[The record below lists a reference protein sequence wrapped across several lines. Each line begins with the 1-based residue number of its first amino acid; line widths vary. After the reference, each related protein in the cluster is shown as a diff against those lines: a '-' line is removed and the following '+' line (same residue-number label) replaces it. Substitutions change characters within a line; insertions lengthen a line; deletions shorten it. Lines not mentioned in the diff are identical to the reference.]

1 MANTTGRSVLGVA
14 VLVAAAVIA
23 ALVGYVLFVVV
34 PGDLAELIGVV
45 LTIAVV
51 AVALK
56 VAGGTLAS
64 RFADY
69 TVAEVAVE
77 GPITRDGGGG
87 GLPSSPTTP
96 GADEVVDQ
104 IERADDDP
112 NAEAL
117 LVKLNTPGGQIVPS
131 EDIRLAAER
140 FDGPTVGYATDTCA
154 SGGYA
159 IAVGCDELWARE
171 GSVVG
176 SIGVIGSRPNVHEL
190 ADRLGVSYEQ
200 FTAGEYKDAG
210 LPLKEVTPDER
221 AYLQGIVDDYYDQFV
236 EQVAEGRDMDEEAVR
251 ETEARVFLGTEA
263 HERGLVDGLGDREA
277 VLDRIEEL
285 TGHEAV
291 VEEFTPSSGLMG
303 RLRGGA
309 AATAYALGA
318 GVADAVAGDGS
329 TGGNGAGDMRFRR

>member
-1 MANTTGRSVLGVA
+1 MTDPNSTLRTVGSAAAL
-14 VLVAAAVIA
+14 LVAAAAA
-23 ALVGYVLFVVV
+23 ALVGVLLFVWF
-34 PGDLAELIGVV
+34 PGDLAELLGVV
-45 LTIAVV
+45 ITVAVVGIAVKI
-51 AVALK
+51 ASSAL
-56 VAGGTLAS
+56 GS

-87 GLPSSPTTP
+87 RLPSSPTTP
-96 GADEVVDQ
+96 GADEVVEQ
-104 IERADDDP
+104 IERADEDP

-210 LPLKEVTPDER
+210 LPLKEISPDER

-251 ETEARVFLGTEA
+251 DTEARVFLGTEA

-277 VLDRIEEL
+277 VLERVGEL
-285 TGHEAV
+285 TGTEATV
-291 VEEFTPSSGLMG
+291 REFTPQQGLAA

-309 AATAYALGA
+309 AATAYAFGA
-318 GVADAVAGDGS
+318 GIASAFPGE
-329 TGGNGAGDMRFRR
+329 GAPEGIDVRFRR

>member
-1 MANTTGRSVLGVA
+1 MPSSTKRSVASVA
-14 VLVAAAVIA
+14 VLVVAAVLA
-23 ALVGYVLFVVV
+23 AIVGYVLFVIL

-45 LTIAVV
+45 FTILVV

-56 VAGGTLAS
+56 IAGGTLAS

-69 TVAEVAVE
+69 SVAEVAVE
-77 GPITRDGGGG
+77 GPITRDGDVGGFP
-87 GLPSSPTTP
+87 PSPGSP
-96 GADEVVDQ
+96 GADEIVDQ

-117 LVKLNTPGGQIVPS
+117 VLKLNTPGGEIVPS

-236 EQVAEGRDMDEEAVR
+236 EQVAEGRDMNEEAVR

-263 HERGLVDGLGDREA
+263 HERGLVDHLGDREA
-277 VLDRIEEL
+277 VLDRMEEL
-285 TGHEAV
+285 TGTEPV
-291 VEEFTPSSGLMG
+291 VEEFTPGRGLAA

-309 AATAYALGA
+309 ATTAYALGA
-318 GVADAVAGDGS
+318 GIASAFPGEDASEGIDV
-329 TGGNGAGDMRFRR
+329 RFRR

>member
-1 MANTTGRSVLGVA
+1 MTDSTTRTVITVVA
-14 VLVAAAVIA
+14 LVVAAAVAA
-23 ALVGYVLFVVV
+23 ALGYVLFVWL
-34 PGDLAELIGVV
+34 PDDNLARLFGVL
-45 LTIAVV
+45 LTLA
-51 AVALK
+51 AVATALK
-56 VAGGTLAS
+56 IAGSALSS

-87 GLPSSPTTP
+87 GGLPRSPGTP
-96 GADEVVDQ
+96 GADEVVEQ

-140 FDGPTVGYATDTCA
+140 FDGPTIGYATDTCA

-210 LPLKEVTPDER
+210 LPLKEVSPDER

-236 EQVAEGRDMDEEAVR
+236 EQVAEGRDMDEQAVR
-251 ETEARVFLGTEA
+251 DTEARVFLGTEA
-263 HERGLVDGLGDREA
+263 YERGLVDGLGDREA
-277 VLDRIEEL
+277 VLDRVEER
-285 TGHEAV
+285 TGTEAV
-291 VEEFTPSSGLMG
+291 VEEFTPQRGLMT

-309 AATAYALGA
+309 TAVAYALGA
-318 GVADAVAGDGS
+318 GVASRFAGDDA
-329 TGGNGAGDMRFRR
+329 TGVDVRVRR

>member
-1 MANTTGRSVLGVA
+1 MTDSTGETVLTVGSL
-14 VLVAAAVIA
+14 LVAAAVA
-23 ALVGYVLFVVV
+23 AVVGYFVFVAF
-34 PGDLAELIGVV
+34 PGDLAELLGVLLTLGVV
-45 LTIAVV
+45 AL
-51 AVALK
+51 ALK
-56 VAGGTLAS
+56 LAGNLLRS

-77 GPITRDGGGG
+77 GPITRDGGSG
-87 GLPSSPTTP
+87 GLPTSPTTP
-96 GADEVVDQ
+96 GADQVVDQ
-104 IERADDDP
+104 IERADEDP

-236 EQVAEGRDMDEEAVR
+236 AQVAEGREMDEVAVR

-263 HERGLVDGLGDREA
+263 YDRGLVDGLGDREA
-277 VLDRIEEL
+277 VLDRVEEL
-285 TGHEAV
+285 TGTEAV
-291 VEEFTPSSGLMG
+291 VEEFTPQRGLMT
-303 RLRGGA
+303 RLRTGA
-309 AATAYALGA
+309 AATAYAFGS
-318 GVADAVAGDGS
+318 GVASAFGGDGAPE
-329 TGGNGAGDMRFRR
+329 GIDVRFRR

>member
-1 MANTTGRSVLGVA
+1 MSSSTKRSIASVA
-14 VLVAAAVIA
+14 VLVAAGVLAAV
-23 ALVGYVLFVVV
+23 VGYLLFVIL

-45 LTIAVV
+45 LTILVV

-56 VAGGTLAS
+56 VAGATLAS

-77 GPITRDGGGG
+77 GPITRDGDASGFP
-87 GLPSSPTTP
+87 PSPGSP
-96 GADEVVDQ
+96 GADEVVEQ
-104 IERADDDP
+104 IERADEDP

-117 LVKLNTPGGQIVPS
+117 LLKLNTPGGQIVPS

-171 GSVVG
+171 GSIVG

-210 LPLKEVTPDER
+210 LPLKEISPDER

-236 EQVAEGRDMDEEAVR
+236 EQVTEGRDMDEEAVR

-277 VLDRIEEL
+277 VLDRVEEL
-285 TGHEAV
+285 TGSEAV
-291 VEEFTPSSGLMG
+291 VEEFTPSTGLMG

-318 GVADAVAGDGS
+318 GVTDAVAGDG
-329 TGGNGAGDMRFRR
+329 GGNGADDVRFRR

>member
-1 MANTTGRSVLGVA
+1 MTDSTTRTAVA
-14 VLVAAAVIA
+14 AVALVAAAAVAAAVGYLLFVWLPDDSLARLLGVLLTLAAVAA
-23 ALVGYVLFVVV
+23 ALKF
-34 PGDLAELIGVV
+34 
-45 LTIAVV
+45 
-51 AVALK
+51 
-56 VAGGTLAS
+56 AGSTLSS

-77 GPITRDGGGG
+77 GPITRDGSGGG
-87 GLPSSPTTP
+87 VPPSPGSP
-96 GADEVVDQ
+96 GADDVIDQ

-140 FDGPTVGYATDTCA
+140 FDGPTIGYATDTCA

-190 ADRLGVSYEQ
+190 AERLGVSYEQ

-210 LPLKEVTPDER
+210 LPLKEVSPDER

-236 EQVAEGRDMDEEAVR
+236 AQVAEGRDMDEAAVR
-251 ETEARVFLGTEA
+251 DTEARVFLGTEA
-263 HERGLVDGLGDREA
+263 YDRGLVDGLGDREA
-277 VLDRIEEL
+277 VLDRVEERIG
-285 TGHEAV
+285 TDAV
-291 VEEFTPSSGLMG
+291 VEEFTPQRGLMT

-309 AATAYALGA
+309 SAVAYALGA
-318 GVADAVAGDGS
+318 GAASRLAGGESGS
-329 TGGNGAGDMRFRR
+329 GVDVRFRR

>member
-1 MANTTGRSVLGVA
+1 M
-14 VLVAAAVIA
+14 
-23 ALVGYVLFVVV
+23 FVRF
-34 PGDLAELIGVV
+34 PGDLADLLGV
-45 LTIAVV
+45 LL
-51 AVALK
+51 ALATVGVGLK
-56 VAGGTLAS
+56 LASAALSS

-77 GPITRDGGGG
+77 GPITRDGDAGGFP
-87 GLPSSPTTP
+87 PSPGSP
-96 GADEVVDQ
+96 GADEIVDQ

-117 LVKLNTPGGQIVPS
+117 LLKLNSPGGQIVPS

-263 HERGLVDGLGDREA
+263 HERGLVDDLGDREA
-277 VLDRIEEL
+277 VLDRMEEL
-285 TGHEAV
+285 TGTEAA
-291 VEEFTPSSGLMG
+291 VEEFTPGRGLAA

-318 GVADAVAGDGS
+318 GIASAFPGEDASEGIDV
-329 TGGNGAGDMRFRR
+329 RFRR

>member
-1 MANTTGRSVLGVA
+1 MSSSTKRSIASVA
-14 VLVAAAVIA
+14 VLVAAGVLAAV
-23 ALVGYVLFVVV
+23 VGYLLFVIL

-45 LTIAVV
+45 LTILVV

-56 VAGGTLAS
+56 VAGATLAS

-77 GPITRDGGGG
+77 GPITRDGDASGFP
-87 GLPSSPTTP
+87 PSPGSP
-96 GADEVVDQ
+96 GADEVVEQ
-104 IERADDDP
+104 IERADEDP

-171 GSVVG
+171 GSIVG

-210 LPLKEVTPDER
+210 LPLKEISPDER

-236 EQVAEGRDMDEEAVR
+236 EQVTEGRDMDEEAVR

-277 VLDRIEEL
+277 VLDRVEEL
-285 TGHEAV
+285 TGSEAV
-291 VEEFTPSSGLMG
+291 VEEFTPSTGLMG

-318 GVADAVAGDGS
+318 GVTDAVAGDG
-329 TGGNGAGDMRFRR
+329 GGNGADDVRFRR